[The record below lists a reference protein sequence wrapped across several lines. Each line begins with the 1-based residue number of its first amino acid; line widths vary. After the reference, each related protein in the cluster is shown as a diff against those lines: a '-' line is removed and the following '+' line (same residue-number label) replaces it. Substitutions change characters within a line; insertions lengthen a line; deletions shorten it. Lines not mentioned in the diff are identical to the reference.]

1 MERHFP
7 HQSRSTDSSQ
17 MGFTL
22 LELMVATVIL
32 ILLLTMLITIV
43 SHTANIA
50 AQVDAQKARQ
60 QAARLAME
68 IITRDLEAA
77 AFPLIPSSTNSL
89 QFLVNPGISG
99 IPRNRDAA
107 FWQAVVPGDTSA
119 SDLSEVGYFVAWTTN
134 AGAPTGEL
142 RRLRVPP
149 GAPDSIFQDPANWLT
164 AQKLTNYAPGSS
176 GTGSNALKGLITQ
189 NVLALWITLYDQTNG
204 VICPT
209 NALDS
214 YDSRATSVR
223 PASAEVA
230 LVIIDPR
237 TAKRLTSAAEI
248 TNSYKTYST
257 PEAFVASFTNK
268 GISAGIQVFKERVEI
283 HAAEVTP

>member
-1 MERHFP
+1 MERRSHHP
-7 HQSRSTDSSQ
+7 SRSTSCQ
-17 MGFTL
+17 AAGFTL
-22 LELMVATVIL
+22 LELLVAAVIL
-32 ILLLTMLITIV
+32 ILLLTMLVTIV

-50 AQVDAQKARQ
+50 AQADAQKARQ
-60 QAARLAME
+60 QAARLALE
-68 IITRDLEAA
+68 IITRDLEAV
-77 AFPLIPSSTNSL
+77 AFPLISSSTNSL
-89 QFLVNPGISG
+89 QFLVNPAITG

-107 FWQAVVPGDTSA
+107 FWQAAVPGDTTA
-119 SDLSEVGYFVAWTTN
+119 SDLSEIGYFVAWTTN
-134 AGAPTGEL
+134 DGVPTGEL

-149 GAPDSIFQDPANWLT
+149 GAVDSIFQNPANWLT
-164 AQKLTNYAPGSS
+164 AQKLADYAPGSS

-209 NALDS
+209 NAMDG

-248 TNSYKTYST
+248 TNNYQVYAT
-257 PEAFVASFTNK
+257 PEAFAASFTNR
-268 GISAGIQVFKERVEI
+268 GLIGGIQVFKERVEI
-283 HAAEVTP
+283 HAAEAAP